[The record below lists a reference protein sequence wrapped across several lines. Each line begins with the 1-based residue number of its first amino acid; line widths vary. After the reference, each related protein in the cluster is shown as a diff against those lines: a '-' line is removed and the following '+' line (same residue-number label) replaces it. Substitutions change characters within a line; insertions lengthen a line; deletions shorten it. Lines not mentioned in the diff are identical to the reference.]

1 MRAEPVRAGL
11 LAHVRRFHSH
21 GETVLSEQVLDS
33 EVERERVA
41 GRRVQPVL
49 ELGPVGLV
57 FDDRPVR
64 PAHEPVDRVLPLG
77 LVERQ
82 LIGLALELV
91 AAVLG
96 SVRPRRKQLPTARP
110 AHRDDA
116 VAVEHR
122 LVADRVS
129 AQAAAES
136 DDDHVLVADRE
147 LDLFPGLADRFL
159 HETES
164 VAVSARGGF
173 ILIGRCASRSHF
185 LP

>member
-1 MRAEPVRAGL
+1 M
-11 LAHVRRFHSH
+11 
-21 GETVLSEQVLDS
+21 
-33 EVERERVA
+33 
-41 GRRVQPVL
+41 QPVFQD
-49 ELGPVGLV
+49 GSVGLV
-57 FDDRPVR
+57 LDDLPPR
-64 PAHEPVDRVLPLG
+64 PAHEPVDRVAPLR

-82 LIGLALELV
+82 LVALARELV
-91 AAVLG
+91 AAVLNP
-96 SVRPRRKQLPTARP
+96 VRPGSEQLPAAGA